1 MKKLVLAPHVD
12 DDVLGCG
19 GILDGETVTFYC
31 GVDEMH
37 VVSED
42 ERRLEAVAVAERTGG
57 AFYWPGRGAL
67 AGQYRPLG
75 SNELSVEYAT
85 DRVVNHY
92 DIPSLIG
99 DFERVIGVEK
109 PDEVYIAW
117 PSYNQDHRAA
127 YEAALV
133 ALRPHDQLHRVSRVL
148 VYEGSQINFWDHAT
162 PGAQFQPSLFVPI
175 DIDEKIARYSLMLS
189 QVRGMRSAE
198 HLRALATLRGG
209 EIGVPAAEAFAILR
223 WIGGP

>member
-1 MKKLVLAPHVD
+1 MKKLILAPHVD

-31 GVDEMH
+31 GVDHMH
-37 VVSED
+37 VVSAE
-42 ERRLEAVAVAERTGG
+42 EREEEARAVTYRTSGRL
-57 AFYWPGRGAL
+57 YWPVRI
-67 AGQYRPLG
+67 AGQPGARGPDHYQ
-75 SNELSVEYAT
+75 T

-92 DIPSLIG
+92 DIPSLIA
-99 DFERVIGVEK
+99 DFEWVIGVER

-117 PSYNQDHRAA
+117 PSYNHDHRAA

-133 ALRPHDQLHRVSRVL
+133 ALRPHDQNHRVSRVL

-175 DIDEKIARYSLMLS
+175 DIDEKISRYELMAS